1 VVWTVTEEG
10 QAHRA
15 GLRVGDEVGC
25 WSAEGSAI
33 ADAVHFVRIEHE
45 HGPRGPMTVHGSRA
59 GTPQAWTI
67 APGRWGLKVRPAF
80 APRDLA
86 RFESVK
92 VDDAAGAEQAWAP
105 LAADLLARGASRDA
119 AWLRLQLGESLAAA
133 REWDAAHRA
142 LDDAA
147 AGVAGDPAA
156 LGWIA
161 RQRAELH
168 RRQGDPAR
176 RGEALRAA
184 LEHERAIDGGGL
196 VASYLISRLGAVAW
210 MQGRLEDAE
219 ALLLEGLETR
229 RRLAPDS
236 LDVAESVNDLGNLAW
251 ARGDLRAALAHYEE
265 ALRIR
270 ERLVPGSVDVAAVI
284 ENIALVAEW
293 RGDLDRAEDAYLR
306 AGALIAAR
314 GEPDAERRAKNLV
327 GLANVALA
335 RGDLDG
341 ADAKLE
347 EAHRL
352 VTTRG
357 SRDRLLATILSNR
370 GEVAFRRKE
379 LAEAESLHRAALAL
393 REDLGIPLDARWS
406 RARLGAVALARS
418 DLEQA
423 QSLLGE
429 ALEEERRDAPRGLR
443 VARLLLK
450 LAQVAMKDR
459 APARAESLFA
469 EAVDILESEEGAGS
483 VEYAEG
489 LVGLAEARAA
499 AGEVADAIDAAL
511 SAESASREQL
521 RAVVR
526 HLSER
531 EALAFAA
538 SRPSG
543 LAVALRL
550 LAAGAA
556 PASARAFDVVD
567 SAIRSRALVLD
578 EMASRNRFAGE
589 GDLAPL
595 IRDVIR
601 SRERLAR
608 LAVRGR
614 GEQAKDSYRRVLD
627 EARQEKEQAERALA
641 RAGAPFREEVGAGDD
656 GLARVY
662 DALGP
667 DDALVGYVLYAHP
680 GSYVAFVV
688 RPGAPPRVFDL
699 GAAAGVDALV
709 SAWKAALLFEAEAP
723 GRAQRRS
730 RDRYVQAGAA
740 LRRKVWDPLA
750 SRLRGANRVYVVPDG
765 ILHLV
770 SFASLPASGGG
781 YLVEAGPLIHV
792 LSAERDLLT
801 PRDSPGEGLL
811 VVGDP
816 DFESAPVAVAGPPS
830 ARAAAPAF
838 RGARPGCEA
847 LVRQRF
853 ASLAAAADETDSVAA
868 QWRSARGGGDLMV
881 LRRRAASEAAFKEGA
896 AGRRIVHLV
905 THGFFVGEDC
915 PSALD
920 PALPPGVGENPLL
933 RAGLALAGANH
944 RDAAAA
950 GQDDGILTAEEAAAL
965 DLRGVE
971 WAVLSACDTG
981 LGDVRAGEGVFGL
994 QRAFRVAGAH
1004 NVIMSLWPVEDGSGR
1019 DFMRALYRNRLGRG
1033 LPTSQA
1039 ARRAALEVLRGRRA
1053 RGASDHPF
1061 YWAPF
1066 VAAGPDA
1073 R

>member
-1 VVWTVTEEG
+1 VVVWTVAEEG

-15 GLRVGDEVGC
+15 GLRAGDEVGC
-25 WSAEGSAI
+25 SADGSAI
-33 ADAVHFVRIEHE
+33 ADAVHFARIEHE
-45 HGPRGPMTVHGSRA
+45 HGPRGPVSVSGSRA
-59 GTPQAWTI
+59 GAPQAWTI
-67 APGRWGLKVRPAF
+67 AAGRWGVKVRPAF

-86 RFESVK
+86 GFESVK
-92 VDDAAGAEQAWAP
+92 VDDAAGAERVWAP
-105 LAADLLARGASRDA
+105 LAADLLARGASRDS
-119 AWLRLQLGESLAAA
+119 AWVRLQLAEALAGA
-133 REWDAAHRA
+133 RKWEGAHGA
-142 LDDAA
+142 LDEAA
-147 AGVAGDPAA
+147 AGAAGDRAL

-168 RRQGDPAR
+168 RRQGDATS

-184 LEHERAIDGGGL
+184 LEHERAIDGGSL
-196 VASYLISRLGAVAW
+196 VASYLVSRLGAVAW
-210 MQGRLEDAE
+210 VQGRLDDAE

-236 LDVAESVNDLGNLAW
+236 LDVAENVNELGNLAW
-251 ARGDLRAALAHYEE
+251 ARGDLRAALGRYEE
-265 ALRIR
+265 TLRIR

-284 ENIALVAEW
+284 ENIGLVAEW
-293 RGDLDRAEDAYLR
+293 RGDLDRAEEAYLR
-306 AGALIAAR
+306 AETLIAAR
-314 GEPDAERRAKNLV
+314 EPDGERRAKNLV
-327 GLANVALA
+327 GLGNVALA

-347 EAHRL
+347 EAHRIA
-352 VTTRG
+352 TARG
-357 SRDRLLATILSNR
+357 SRDRLLGTILSNR
-370 GEVAFRRKE
+370 GEVAFRRKD
-379 LAEAESLHRAALAL
+379 LAAAESLHTSALAL
-393 REDLGIPLDARWS
+393 REELGIPLDARWS
-406 RARLGAVALARS
+406 RARLGAVALARN
-418 DLEQA
+418 DLERA
-423 QSLLGE
+423 QSLLAQ
-429 ALEEERRDAPRGLR
+429 ALEDERRDAPRGLR
-443 VARLLLK
+443 VARLLEK
-450 LAQVAMKDR
+450 LAWVALKDR
-459 APARAESLFA
+459 EPARAESLFA

-511 SAESASREQL
+511 RAESASRDQL

-556 PASARAFDVVD
+556 PASDRAFDVVD
-567 SAIRSRALVLD
+567 SAVRSRALVLD
-578 EMASRNRFAGE
+578 EMAARSRLADRAE
-589 GDLAPL
+589 LAPL
-595 IRDVIR
+595 IRDVMD

-614 GEQAKDSYRRVLD
+614 GEQARDTYRRLLD

-641 RAGAPFREEVGAGDD
+641 RAGAPFREDVDAADD

-662 DALGP
+662 QTMGP
-667 DDALVGYVLYAHP
+667 DDALVGYVLYADP
-680 GSYVAFVV
+680 GSYVAYVA
-688 RPGAPPRVFDL
+688 RPGAPPRIFDL

-730 RDRYVQAGAA
+730 RARYVEAGSA
-740 LRRKVWDPLA
+740 LRRKIWDPLA
-750 SRLRGANRVYVVPDG
+750 SRLQGARRVYVVPDG

-770 SFASLPASGGG
+770 SFGSLPAGGG
-781 YLVEAGPLIHV
+781 RYLVESGPLIHV

-801 PRDSPGEGLL
+801 PPSSRGEGLL

-816 DFESAPVAVAGPPS
+816 DFESAALAAGEPRSVRAS
-830 ARAAAPAF
+830 AATF
-838 RGARPGCEA
+838 RGMRPGCEA
-847 LVRQRF
+847 LKRQRF
-853 ASLAAAADETDSVAA
+853 EPLAAAADETDSVAA
-868 QWRSARGGGDLMV
+868 QWRSARGGGELLV
-881 LRRRAASEAAFKEGA
+881 LRRREASEAAFKEGA
-896 AGRRIVHLV
+896 PGRRIVHLA

-920 PALPPGVGENPLL
+920 RTLPPGVGENPLL

-944 RDAAAA
+944 RGAARA
-950 GQDDGILTAEEAAAL
+950 GQDDGILTAEEAAAV

-994 QRAFRVAGAH
+994 QRAFRTAGAR
-1004 NVIMSLWPVEDGSGR
+1004 NVIMSLWPVEDRSGR
-1019 DFMRALYRNRLGRG
+1019 DYMRALYRHRLGRG

-1039 ARRAALEVLRGRRA
+1039 SRRAALDVLRARRA